1 MRGIIGTEG
10 YIAWL
15 YGIIYLKIRNACKN
29 IFVKMFVHSIG
40 LILGIIGIFYLIA
53 TIPSFL
59 SVLGVIIALFGIIIF
74 VTPLGI
80 EK

>member
-1 MRGIIGTEG
+1 MHGIIGTEG
-10 YIAWL
+10 YVAWL
-15 YGIIYLKIRNACKN
+15 FGPIYLKIRNACKN
-29 IFVKMFVHSIG
+29 ILVKMLVHSIG

-59 SVLGVIIALFGIIIF
+59 SVLGVIITLFGVIIF